1 MPSDLLALMMV
12 APLGVAHLLGGV
24 VVLGS
29 LYPATIESL
38 QVKTQFWFFP
48 NGSGGGGNDVVP
60 YLQASPMEVFAIC
73 VHDLCFIAG
82 MCMFVP
88 SSSLLFRA
96 RLALVLSGGVV
107 VRRVLS
113 SGTSAPSMLS
123 MLVVPVNH
131 MPGGVSTASA
141 IPLQG
146 FLPFDGVGWWY
157 VELGGAVSVT
167 ISFKGGHRIR

>member
-1 MPSDLLALMMV
+1 LSALTTV

-24 VVLGS
+24 VLLGS
-29 LYPATIESL
+29 LCPATTESL
-38 QVKTQFWFFP
+38 KVKTRFWFSQ
-48 NGSGGGGNDVVP
+48 NGGGGGNDVVP
-60 YLQASPMEVFAIC
+60 CLQASPQRSLLAMCMIC
-73 VHDLCFIAG
+73 SFLLAV
-82 MCMFVP
+82 CMFVP

-96 RLALVLSGGVV
+96 RPALVLSGGVV
-107 VRRVLS
+107 VRRVHS

-123 MLVVPVNH
+123 LLMVPVNH

-167 ISFKGGHRIR
+167 ISFKGGLRIR

>member
-1 MPSDLLALMMV
+1 VLYCWYVHVCALFLPTLQGEAGIGIV
-12 APLGVAHLLGGV
+12 RWCR
-24 VVLGS
+24 GS
-29 LYPATIESL
+29 T
-38 QVKTQFWFFP
+38 
-48 NGSGGGGNDVVP
+48 
-60 YLQASPMEVFAIC
+60 
-73 VHDLCFIAG
+73 
-82 MCMFVP
+82 
-88 SSSLLFRA
+88 
-96 RLALVLSGGVV
+96 
-107 VRRVLS
+107 VLS
-113 SGTSAPSMLS
+113 SCTSALSMLS

>member
-1 MPSDLLALMMV
+1 MPSDLLALTMV
-12 APLGVAHLLGGV
+12 APLGVSHLLGGV

-60 YLQASPMEVFAIC
+60 YLQASPMEVFASY
-73 VHDLCFIAG
+73 VHDLCFLAG

-146 FLPFDGVGWWY
+146 FHPFDGVGWWY

>member
-1 MPSDLLALMMV
+1 MPSDLLALTMV

-24 VVLGS
+24 IVLGS

-48 NGSGGGGNDVVP
+48 NGGGGGNDVVP
-60 YLQASPMEVFAIC
+60 YLQASPMEVFASY
-73 VHDLCFIAG
+73 VHDLCFLAG